1 MEKVMMRTQLHE
13 DRHDAY
19 LRDLLQRA
27 GLQITPSS
35 PADLDRIREELNEAG
50 LQDRD
55 INVLDG
61 PESDLIADLIKRGFM
76 RNHVYAYARAR
87 RLGMAILVAE
97 AADERVDR
105 GEAIMRRYEAWR
117 RVGRS
122 AAETRWGEP
131 ARRLREHA

>member
-1 MEKVMMRTQLHE
+1 MQFAIVS
-13 DRHDAY
+13 A
-19 LRDLLQRA
+19 
-27 GLQITPSS
+27 IS

-50 LQDRD
+50 FQDRD